1 MPENP
6 PSAEETTRITARN
19 AESWRPQPDD
29 RSAARPI
36 ERVRLGIERL
46 RSRPPRSG
54 GDQPDDSGA
63 PRRRFGNV
71 RAPVGSWLYA
81 ALIAIGSALLT
92 IGAIFAFQSWSAR
105 SALPIDDLL
114 PMADSAD
121 VSEVQASATVEVA
134 TTVAAM
140 GPPPEPRLPQ
150 QPASGDLATE
160 PGRIIVH
167 VSGAVDDP
175 GVVRLEVGSR
185 VFEAVE
191 LAGGSTSSADLERV
205 NLAAPL
211 VDGERIHV
219 PTIGQHDVP
228 EVVLPDRTVIVGPEP
243 GVTPL
248 TVVDVNQ
255 ATLAE
260 LQSLPGVGPATAAAI
275 VRTREERGSYL
286 TIEDLLAVPGIAE
299 TRLEQLRPYV
309 QILNA
314 PRS

>member
-1 MPENP
+1 MPP
-6 PSAEETTRITARN
+6 VTTRN
-19 AESWRPQPDD
+19 AESWRPQPHD
-29 RSAARPI
+29 RSAAQPI

-54 GDQPDDSGA
+54 GDRPDDSGA
-63 PRRRFGNV
+63 ARRRLGNV
-71 RAPVGSWLYA
+71 RAPVGSWFYT

-92 IGAIFAFQSWSAR
+92 IGAIFAFQSWTAR

-114 PMADSAD
+114 PMVDSAD
-121 VSEVQASATVEVA
+121 VSEVEASPTIEVA
-134 TTVAAM
+134 ATEAAM
-140 GPPPEPRLPQ
+140 GSPPEPVFAQ
-150 QPASGDLATE
+150 QPVSGDLATE

-167 VSGAVDDP
+167 VSGAVDEP
-175 GVVRLEVGSR
+175 GVVWLEVGSR

-219 PTIGQHDVP
+219 PAIGEHDVP
-228 EVVLPDRTVIVGPEP
+228 EVVLPDRTTTVGPEP

-248 TVVDVNQ
+248 IVVDVNH

-275 VRTREERGSYL
+275 VRTREERGPYL
-286 TIEDLLAVPGIAE
+286 TLEDLLAVPGIAE